1 MQFQSGESGNPV
13 GRPKGT
19 KSGRMQALG
28 VLDDLLKDEGALTTL
43 REGLQ
48 KALERDPSWF
58 FRRIIMPLLPK
69 DATVQLDKTGAIQWV
84 RLSTTI
90 PTEGNNLSTTRAISD
105 LGSCAL
111 DDGSERPSVSL
122 ESCSTVEPTPPA
134 TMDG

>member
-1 MQFQSGESGNPV
+1 MQFQPGQSGNPA
-13 GRPKGT
+13 GSRKGPR
-19 KSGRMQALG
+19 SGRMQALG
-28 VLDDLLKDEGALTTL
+28 VLDDLLKDEGTLATL

-105 LGSCAL
+105 LGSYAE
-111 DDGSERPSVSL
+111 DAVFDNPSASSVR
-122 ESCSTVEPTPPA
+122 
-134 TMDG
+134 

>member
-1 MQFQSGESGNPV
+1 MQFQSGQSGNPD
-13 GRPKGT
+13 GRPKGI

-28 VLDDLLKDEGALTTL
+28 VLDDLLKDADTLATL

-90 PTEGNNLSTTRAISD
+90 PTEGNNLSMTPAISD
-105 LGSCAL
+105 LESSAL
-111 DDGSERPSVSL
+111 DDGSERPFVSQ
-122 ESCSTVEPTPPA
+122 ESCSTGEPMHPA

>member
-1 MQFQSGESGNPV
+1 MPFESGKSGNPD
-13 GRPKGT
+13 GRPKGI

-28 VLDDLLKDEGALTTL
+28 VLDDLLRDSAAQETL

-90 PTEGNNLSTTRAISD
+90 PVEDSMQSINQNT
-105 LGSCAL
+105 GSASSVPVAAL
-111 DDGSERPSVSL
+111 EKPSVSL
-122 ESCSTVEPTPPA
+122 ES
-134 TMDG
+134 